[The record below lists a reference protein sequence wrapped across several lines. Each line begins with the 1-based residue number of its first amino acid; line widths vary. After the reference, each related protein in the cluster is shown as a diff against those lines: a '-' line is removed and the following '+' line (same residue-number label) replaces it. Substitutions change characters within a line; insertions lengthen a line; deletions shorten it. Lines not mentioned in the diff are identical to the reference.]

1 MTLLSTGQLIGTLIA
16 ALGGGTVV
24 ALVLTL
30 KPTRRKIFSEAKKT
44 SSEGEKSDA
53 EATEI
58 IARTAT
64 GLMTSMEQNVVL
76 LNRQLAEARQ
86 EIEELTRQLRAANKR
101 VCELEDS
108 VDHLTRRLDATA
120 ASTPEGGVPGGR

>member
-1 MTLLSTGQLIGTLIA
+1 MDLLGTGQLIVGLIA

-58 IARTAT
+58 ITRTAT

-76 LNRQLAEARQ
+76 LNRQLLEARQ
-86 EIEELTRQLRAANKR
+86 EIEELNRQLRAANKR
-101 VCELEDS
+101 VGELEDT
-108 VDHLTRRLDATA
+108 VDNLTRKYDAMA
-120 ASTPEGGVPGGR
+120 QREEDRAQ